1 MQMHIKLVDT
11 PGLNWEM
18 KQICIR
24 HVGVDKLYCVKK
36 WLITREAHK
45 LIDEK
50 HGYSFFFFFL

>member
-24 HVGVDKLYCVKK
+24 HVGVGKLYCVKK
-36 WLITREAHK
+36 WLITRAAHK

-50 HGYSFFFFFL
+50 HGYSFFFL